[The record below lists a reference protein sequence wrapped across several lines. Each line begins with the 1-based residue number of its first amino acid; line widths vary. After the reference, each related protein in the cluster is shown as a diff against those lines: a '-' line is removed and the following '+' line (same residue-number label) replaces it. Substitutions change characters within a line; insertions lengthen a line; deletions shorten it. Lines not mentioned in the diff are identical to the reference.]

1 MFSGDNKQMKA
12 RIDTLV
18 GRNSRIDGDL
28 RYKGGLH
35 VDGEIHG
42 NVHAE
47 EGSESM
53 LSLSQH
59 GVIRGEVKVP
69 HIVLNGTVE
78 GDVYVEKR
86 LELGPEARV
95 TGDVYYNLVQ
105 IAVGATVNGK
115 LVHKPAGPVLA
126 LSHQKGG
133 KAAAEAAPEAGKR
146 G

>member
-1 MFSGDNKQMKA
+1 MFSSGDNKQTRA
-12 RIDTLV
+12 RIDTLI
-18 GRNSRIDGDL
+18 GKNSRIDGDL

-35 VDGEIHG
+35 VDGEIRG

-47 EGSESM
+47 EGSDSM

-59 GVIRGEVKVP
+59 GTIRGEVKVP
-69 HIVLNGTVE
+69 VLVVNGTVE
-78 GDVYVEKR
+78 GDVHADKR
-86 LELGPEARV
+86 LELGPEARI
-95 TGDVYYNLVQ
+95 TGDVYYNLIQ

-126 LSHQKGG
+126 VHNPK
-133 KAAAEAAPEAGKR
+133 KPAEPEAKR

>member
-1 MFSGDNKQMKA
+1 MFSADNKQSRA

-35 VDGEIHG
+35 VDGEVRG
-42 NVHAE
+42 SVHAE
-47 EGSESM
+47 EGSDSM

-59 GVIRGEVKVP
+59 GTIRGEVKVP
-69 HIVLNGTVE
+69 HVIINGTVE
-78 GDVYVEKR
+78 GDVHAEKR
-86 LELGPEARV
+86 LELGPEARI

-105 IAVGATVNGK
+105 ITVGATVNGK
-115 LVHKPAGPVLA
+115 LMHKPNGPVLA
-126 LSHQKGG
+126 AVNAKPG
-133 KAAAEAAPEAGKR
+133 KAAEAPPEAKR

>member
-1 MFSGDNKQMKA
+1 MFSGGDNKQIRT
-12 RIDTLV
+12 RIDTLI
-18 GRNSRIDGDL
+18 GKGSRIDGNL

-59 GVIRGEVKVP
+59 GVIHGEVKVP
-69 HIVLNGTVE
+69 HISINGSVQ
-78 GDVYVEKR
+78 GDVHAEKR
-86 LELGPEARV
+86 LELGAEARI
-95 TGDVYYNLVQ
+95 TGDVYYNLIQ

-115 LVHKPAGPVLA
+115 LVHRPVGPTLAVNNPKKPA
-126 LSHQKGG
+126 
-133 KAAAEAAPEAGKR
+133 EPEARR

>member
-1 MFSGDNKQMKA
+1 MFSADNKSQSRA

-28 RYKGGLH
+28 HYKGGLH
-35 VDGEIHG
+35 VDGEIRG
-42 NVHAE
+42 SVHAE
-47 EGSESM
+47 EGSDSM
-53 LSLSQH
+53 LSLSQN
-59 GVIRGEVKVP
+59 GIIRGEVKVG
-69 HIVLNGTVE
+69 HIVINGTVE
-78 GDVYVEKR
+78 GDVHAEKK
-86 LELGPEARV
+86 LELGPSARI

-126 LSHQKGG
+126 AVPGKGG
-133 KAAAEAAPEAGKR
+133 KPVETPPEAKR

>member
-1 MFSGDNKQMKA
+1 MFSNSDNKQIRT
-12 RIDTLV
+12 RIDTLI
-18 GRNSRIDGDL
+18 GKSSRIEGDL

-35 VDGEIHG
+35 VDGEIRG

-59 GVIRGEVKVP
+59 GAIRGEVKVP
-69 HIVLNGTVE
+69 LININGTVE
-78 GDVYVEKR
+78 GDVHAEKR
-86 LELGPEARV
+86 LELGAEARI
-95 TGDVYYNLVQ
+95 TGDVYYNLIQ

-115 LVHKPAGPVLA
+115 LVHKPAGPTLA
-126 LSHQKGG
+126 VNNPK
-133 KAAAEAAPEAGKR
+133 KAAEPEVRR

>member
-1 MFSGDNKQMKA
+1 MFSGDKQSKG

-18 GRNSRIDGDL
+18 GRNSRIEGDL
-28 RYKGGLH
+28 HYKGGLH

-47 EGSESM
+47 AGSESM

-78 GDVYVEKR
+78 GDVHAEKR

-95 TGDVYYNLVQ
+95 TGDVYYNLVE

-115 LVHKPAGPVLA
+115 LVHSPAAPVLA
-126 LSHQKGG
+126 LSHQKPG
-133 KAAAEAAPEAGKR
+133 KAPEAAEGGKR
-146 G
+146 S

>member
-1 MFSGDNKQMKA
+1 MFSGGDNKQIRA
-12 RIDTLV
+12 RIDTLI
-18 GRNSRIDGDL
+18 GKNSRIDGDL

-35 VDGEIHG
+35 VDGEIRG

-69 HIVLNGTVE
+69 HLSINGTVE
-78 GDVYVEKR
+78 GDVHAEKR
-86 LELGPEARV
+86 LELGAEARI
-95 TGDVYYNLVQ
+95 TGDVYYNLIQ

-115 LVHKPAGPVLA
+115 LVHKPAGPTLA
-126 LSHQKGG
+126 VNNPK
-133 KAAAEAAPEAGKR
+133 KPAEPEARR